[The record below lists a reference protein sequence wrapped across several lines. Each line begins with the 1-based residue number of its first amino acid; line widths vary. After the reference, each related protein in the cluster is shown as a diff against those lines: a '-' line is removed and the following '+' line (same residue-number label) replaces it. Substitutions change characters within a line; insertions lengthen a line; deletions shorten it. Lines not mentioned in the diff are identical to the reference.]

1 MEIRIRTFEALTPS
15 ELYDLMQLRS
25 AIFVVEQ
32 QCIYLDPDGKDREA
46 LHILGYREGELAAY
60 TRAFAPGDYM
70 ELASIGRVAVRESH
84 RGLGLGREIMVATM
98 QAVEETYGTTDIAL
112 SAQSYL
118 RRFYTELGYRAVGEE
133 YLEDGIPHIKM
144 IRQQPS

>member
-15 ELYDLMQLRS
+15 ELYDLLQLRS
-25 AIFVVEQ
+25 AVFVVEQ
-32 QCIYLDPDGKDREA
+32 ECIYLDPDGKDREA

-60 TRAFAPGDYM
+60 TRAFAPGAYM
-70 ELASIGRVAVRESH
+70 DQASIGRVSVRESH
-84 RGLGLGREIMVATM
+84 RGLGLAKEIMVATM
-98 QAVEETYGTTDIAL
+98 EAVEHTFGAAEIAL

-118 RRFYTELGYRAVGEE
+118 KRFYTELGYQAVGEE